1 MFDLPS
7 QQIPRDVTRKT
18 AYRSGYMWGLVD
30 AGAVILSQIRHY
42 TDKVASGWMDYV
54 LGLTR
59 RRAAHGNA
67 IIKTHGRVERERPML
82 RKTMI
87 VLAAAAALCG
97 GLTDDALALATGHN
111 GWDGLGDG
119 VGHPILSQKTPKR
132 YVAPTKP
139 RIRKSFSVG
148 RVRSKFLP
156 AKESLRMWPRAV
168 WHPQTP

>member
-1 MFDLPS
+1 
-7 QQIPRDVTRKT
+7 
-18 AYRSGYMWGLVD
+18 
-30 AGAVILSQIRHY
+30 
-42 TDKVASGWMDYV
+42 MDYV

-119 VGHPILSQKTPKR
+119 VGHPIPSQKTPKR

>member
-1 MFDLPS
+1 MGRGCRKHAVARIPKFSLTPKNGGNQDRDLDKPARS
-7 QQIPRDVTRKT
+7 KAIPIKSLPV
-18 AYRSGYMWGLVD
+18 
-30 AGAVILSQIRHY
+30 
-42 TDKVASGWMDYV
+42 GWITF
-54 LGLTR
+54 LGVTR

-67 IIKTHGRVERERPML
+67 IIKTHGCVERERPML
-82 RKTMI
+82 RKTVI
-87 VLAAAAALCG
+87 VLASAAALCG
-97 GLTDDALALATGHN
+97 GLTDDALALATGHS

>member
-1 MFDLPS
+1 
-7 QQIPRDVTRKT
+7 
-18 AYRSGYMWGLVD
+18 
-30 AGAVILSQIRHY
+30 
-42 TDKVASGWMDYV
+42 
-54 LGLTR
+54 
-59 RRAAHGNA
+59 
-67 IIKTHGRVERERPML
+67 ML

-148 RVRSKFLP
+148 RVRSEFLP